1 MNFKTAELIRSEYH
15 NTTIRQKELAEKY
28 NCGHRAISEI
38 VNNKRWNPKVARPS
52 PKDRYDMKLV
62 MVNLWCTQDDLR
74 TVMSYDKTRRQP

>member
-15 NTTIRQKELAEKY
+15 NTTIRQIELAKKY
-28 NCGHRAISEI
+28 SCCQRAVSEI
-38 VNNKRWNPKVARPS
+38 VNNKRWLPKVTRPN

-62 MVNLWCTQDDLR
+62 MVHLWCTQDDLR